1 MFWQN
6 SGNLA
11 CWDDFDFEQKTPKN
25 TCFDKILEIQHG
37 GDDSDFEQK
46 TPKMSKKLQK
56 THYFEQKT
64 PKMSKKLPKTHF
76 LDFFQLFLNSFF
88 SAKNKKSTYFQCSS
102 CFSLSF
108 FNPISK
114 KT

>member
-11 CWDDFDFEQKTPKN
+11 FWDDFDFEQKTPKN

-56 THYFEQKT
+56 THYLFKNVEKFVQK
-64 PKMSKKLPKTHF
+64 
-76 LDFFQLFLNSFF
+76 
-88 SAKNKKSTYFQCSS
+88 C
-102 CFSLSF
+102 
-108 FNPISK
+108 
-114 KT
+114 